1 MIRRK
6 NFPDDESLFLRAAEE
21 TGRREDLGASF
32 FQPALADDLF
42 FTFFFMASG
51 IRRIEGIR

>member
-6 NFPDDESLFLRAAEE
+6 NFPTEESLFLRAAEE
-21 TGRREDLGASF
+21 TGRREDLGANF

-42 FTFFFMASG
+42 FAFFFMAS
-51 IRRIEGIR
+51 